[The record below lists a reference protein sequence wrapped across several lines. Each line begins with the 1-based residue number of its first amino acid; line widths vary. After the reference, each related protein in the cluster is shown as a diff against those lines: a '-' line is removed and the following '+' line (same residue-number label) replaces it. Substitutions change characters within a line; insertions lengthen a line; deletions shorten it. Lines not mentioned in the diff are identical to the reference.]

1 MSIFNSWCQIVR
13 FCLVPNHLVLNCLVP
28 NCPVPNCPIISK
40 STQKIGEQYPQ
51 QLIKMSRALLCA
63 LYKCNNNIFH
73 IIPQHSI
80 CDCKYDFIFVGTSK
94 NFRTRIIKFFN
105 ELFQSKVSSIVMH
118 RGIKESSCFA
128 EKVQKKN
135 YITQKET
142 LDDPIIFRCADISW
156 NHIAE

>member
-13 FCLVPNHLVLNCLVP
+13 FCLVPNHPVLYCLVP
-28 NCPVPNCPIISK
+28 NCPVPNCPIISI

-80 CDCKYDFIFVGTSK
+80 CNCKYDFIFIGTSK

-105 ELFQSKVSSIVMH
+105 ELSQKQSLFHCNVQRH
-118 RGIKESSCFA
+118 QGILMLCRESS
-128 EKVQKKN
+128 KKKLYYAKRN
-135 YITQKET
+135 T
-142 LDDPIIFRCADISW
+142 R
-156 NHIAE
+156 